1 MSWRLGVSPTP
12 LIVSPFSLIAVTL
25 VMLLPRR
32 AASSVSP
39 CRSATFCATR
49 APLALYQGPVPM
61 RSRAFTAGW
70 PLAALALRYACQV
83 LVLPAAV
90 ASVWQMRSAPASPP
104 RSAPLPDPALATKND
119 IGGGGCAGCPAGG
132 GGCCASSRYELE
144 MTRAASPAMKVLRMN
159 PSCMRRILHLAPC

>member
-12 LIVSPFSLIAVTL
+12 LIVSPFSFVAGTL

-39 CRSATFCATR
+39 CRSATFWATR

-61 RSRAFTAGW
+61 RSRAFTAGC
-70 PLAALALRYACQV
+70 PLAALALTYACPL

-119 IGGGGCAGCPAGG
+119 IGGGGCAGCPGG
-132 GGCCASSRYELE
+132 GGGGRRSSTGGLDHN
-144 MTRAASPAMKVLRMN
+144 TA
-159 PSCMRRILHLAPC
+159 

>member
-1 MSWRLGVSPTP
+1 MSWRFGVSPTP
-12 LIVSPFSLIAVTL
+12 LTVSPFSFSAVTL
-25 VMLLPRR
+25 VRLLPRR

-49 APLALYQGPVPM
+49 APLALYQGPAPM

-70 PLAALALRYACQV
+70 PLAAAALRYACQV

-104 RSAPLPDPALATKND
+104 RSAPLPEPALATKND
-119 IGGGGCAGCPAGG
+119 IGGGGWAGSPAGG
-132 GGCCASSRYELE
+132 CGGCASSRYELDI
-144 MTRAASPAMKVLRMN
+144 TTAATTATKVLRMN
-159 PSCMRRILHLAPC
+159 ASCIRGILHLAPC